1 MIIEHRLI
9 RQCWS
14 NGGQSNAR
22 RRSRISLFERGA
34 HLYGQLDIRSRRQV
48 CLWSSSGGARL
59 LEAGRCLLC
68 YYAYDDATFGFVV
81 KFKATIHFC
90 SLQGWRSIFLPC
102 LYQIGDMCRLAIT
115 VHKSQAAEPEE
126 KSWGNRWN
134 YIEESYMLY
143 ALHGLS
149 FSNRYMK
156 IWGSETRIS
165 SSIQAGWT
173 IEMME

>member
-1 MIIEHRLI
+1 
-9 RQCWS
+9 
-14 NGGQSNAR
+14 
-22 RRSRISLFERGA
+22 
-34 HLYGQLDIRSRRQV
+34 
-48 CLWSSSGGARL
+48 
-59 LEAGRCLLC
+59 
-68 YYAYDDATFGFVV
+68 
-81 KFKATIHFC
+81 
-90 SLQGWRSIFLPC
+90 
-102 LYQIGDMCRLAIT
+102 MCRLAIT